1 MIKYH
6 KIASD
11 IKEDILKGNYKPNE
25 QLPFEKELCEK
36 YNASR
41 MTVKKALDLLVAEG
55 LIVKRRGSGSFI
67 KDITEEEI
75 QNIIEKKQF
84 SGLTNTSLGH
94 EVKSKVLDFEIVK
107 ADEKIAST
115 FKIDIGDFVYFI
127 HRVRYIDGEPIVIEK
142 TYMPLSIASD
152 MKLEDVNGS
161 IYNFLQKKLGLKIQ
175 SAHSTVRVKKA
186 DESDKENLLLM
197 DNETIAEV
205 EKVVYLENGKAFEY
219 SFTRHRYDKFE
230 FKAITVM

>member
-11 IKEDILKGNYKPNE
+11 IKEDILRGNYKPNE

-36 YNASR
+36 YNSSR

-75 QNIIEKKQF
+75 QGIIEKKQF

-94 EVKSKVLDFEIVK
+94 EVTSKVLDFEIAK

-152 MKLEDVNGS
+152 MKLENVNGS

>member
-25 QLPFEKELCEK
+25 QLPFEKEICEK

-84 SGLTNTSLGH
+84 LGLTNTSLGH

-142 TYMPLSIASD
+142 TYMPISIASD

>member
-1 MIKYH
+1 MIKYQQ
-6 KIASD
+6 IASD
-11 IKEDILKGNYKPNE
+11 IKEHILNGDYRPNE
-25 QLPFEKELCEK
+25 QLPFEKDLCET

-55 LIVKRRGSGSFI
+55 LVVKRRGSGSFI

-75 QNIIEKKQF
+75 QEIIEKKQF

-94 EVKSKVLDFEIVK
+94 EVTSKVLDFKIVN
-107 ADEKIAST
+107 ADEKIANT
-115 FKIDIGDFVYFI
+115 FKIDKDDFVYFI
-127 HRVRYIDGEPIVIEK
+127 HRVRYVDGEPMVIEK
-142 TYMPLSIASD
+142 TYMPLSIAGGI
-152 MKLEDVNGS
+152 KIEDVNRS

-175 SAHSTVRVKKA
+175 SAHSTVRIKKA
-186 DESDKENLLLM
+186 DEFDKEYLLLI
-197 DNETIAEV
+197 DGEPIAEV
-205 EKVVYLENGKAFEY
+205 EKVMYLENGRAFEY